1 LWIDQRKILCINLS
15 RRRKG
20 NVSRNEVGCPYCF
33 HRVPHSICSLPGVVL
48 TRKLPNP
55 RRHSVEVWVPPSRHP
70 ARLGWPPTLSLEAKG
85 NIRLGLRGIWRRSI
99 FKCSTKAPSAT
110 TWLGRSGWGGGVVRE
125 GASEFVSD
133 WKDRVDDVGPEFG
146 CVRSKATADLPFQLN
161 TSILSVRANLY

>member
-1 LWIDQRKILCINLS
+1 MLGGATIAASSSPGLASNVELKS
-15 RRRKG
+15 KG
-20 NVSRNEVGCPYCF
+20 K
-33 HRVPHSICSLPGVVL
+33 HQ
-48 TRKLPNP
+48 
-55 RRHSVEVWVPPSRHP
+55 
-70 ARLGWPPTLSLEAKG
+70 ARLARE
-85 NIRLGLRGIWRRSI
+85 
-99 FKCSTKAPSAT
+99 STKAPSAT